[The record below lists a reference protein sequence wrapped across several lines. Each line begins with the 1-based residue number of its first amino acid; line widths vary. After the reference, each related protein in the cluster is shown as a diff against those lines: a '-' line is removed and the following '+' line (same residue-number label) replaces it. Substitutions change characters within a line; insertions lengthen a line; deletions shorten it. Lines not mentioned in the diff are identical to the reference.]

1 MYLCGC
7 IFVNVLSE
15 FVCECVCVH
24 AYMYVLFC
32 ISKREQLLNYN
43 QTKKPQTKR
52 ATTKPTLRP
61 NKSQKIPKKIK
72 NSKPKPA

>member
-1 MYLCGC
+1 MYLWGC

-15 FVCECVCVH
+15 FVCECVC
-24 AYMYVLFC
+24 MRTCMFC
-32 ISKREQLLNYN
+32 IAFQREQLLNYN